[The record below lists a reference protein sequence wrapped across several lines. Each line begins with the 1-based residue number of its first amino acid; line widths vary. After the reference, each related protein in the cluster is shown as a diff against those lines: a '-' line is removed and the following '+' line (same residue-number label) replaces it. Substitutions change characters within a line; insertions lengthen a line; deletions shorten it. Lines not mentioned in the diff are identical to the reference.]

1 MHTKIFLVLLITTV
15 TSFLIQ
21 RNQLNA
27 VFTTFTIYY
36 PDSNLNTQKI
46 YLRGDNC
53 NLTWNLGVLLNHTA
67 ANQWQAA
74 FLCP

>member
-1 MHTKIFLVLLITTV
+1 MDSKIVLVILFTTV
-15 TSFLIQ
+15 TSFVIQ
-21 RNQLNA
+21 SDRVNA
-27 VFTTFTIYY
+27 VFTTFTVYY
-36 PDSNLNTQKI
+36 PDSNLDFQKI

-53 NLTWNLGVLLNHTA
+53 NLTWNLGLLLNHTA